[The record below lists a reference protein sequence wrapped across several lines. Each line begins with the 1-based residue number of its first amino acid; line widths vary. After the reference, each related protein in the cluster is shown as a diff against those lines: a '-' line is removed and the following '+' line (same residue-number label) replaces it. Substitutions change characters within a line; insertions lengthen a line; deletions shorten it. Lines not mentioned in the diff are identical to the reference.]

1 MVHIVVKWSKIIH
14 QLFQKAGPYLN
25 VRGDKRHAAISHRYS
40 LYLMKH
46 EGGNHKVIEPAVILH
61 DVGWFCLKPQELTVA
76 YGVRAKGKEADRLN
90 RIHEIRGA
98 AIAQNILAEMG
109 FESSLVNEITAIIK
123 RHDSGINAYT
133 LEEKVTRDA
142 DKMWRFSKIGF
153 WTEKK
158 RQALYAKELYDHLAK
173 HHRSWFFTPTALQK
187 SQAALQERL
196 EEIETLK
203 DKIE

>member
-1 MVHIVVKWSKIIH
+1 MVNTNMGWSKIIH

-61 DVGWFCLKPQELTVA
+61 DVGWFCIKPQELTEA

-90 RIHEIRGA
+90 RIHEVEGA

-109 FESSLVNEITAIIK
+109 FETSLIDEITAIIK
-123 RHDSGINAYT
+123 RHDSGINAYS

-158 RQALYAKELYDHLAK
+158 RQGLDAKELYDHLAK
-173 HHRSWFFTPTALQK
+173 HYRSWFFTLTALKK
-187 SQAALQERL
+187 SQAALFERL
-196 EEIETLK
+196 EEMKSLN
-203 DKIE
+203 DKE